1 MRMEAL
7 RAKTAARRWLGLRQP
22 SPAGHAQTNRN
33 TVENFMAFD
42 DADTVYCDIQ
52 MPLLQRKEFLQL
64 VAEIRASATHPNL
77 EGVFADIEYEPTN
90 SVDFVENPTA
100 SGDWFPTRH

>member
-1 MRMEAL
+1 MEAL

-33 TVENFMAFD
+33 TVEDFMAFD

-52 MPLLQRKEFLQL
+52 MPLLLGKEFLQL
-64 VAEIRASATHPNL
+64 VAKIRASGTYPNL
-77 EGVFADIEYEPTN
+77 KGVFADIQYELTN
-90 SVDFVENPTA
+90 SIDFVENPRA

>member
-33 TVENFMAFD
+33 TVEDFMAFD

-52 MPLLQRKEFLQL
+52 MPLLLGKEFLQL
-64 VAEIRASATHPNL
+64 VAKIRASGTHPNL
-77 EGVFADIEYEPTN
+77 DGVFADIEYELTN
-90 SVDFVENPTA
+90 SIDFVENPRA